1 MNILYCGDDQ
11 VKDGLLISILSL
23 LKNVTVPLHIYV
35 LTATITTIEKQY
47 QPMSAATIQVIADL
61 LQRQDPRNQITRI
74 DVTELLKQDMP
85 TQNLATSFTP
95 GCMLRLFAD
104 EVAELPAKIL
114 YLDTDVICRQDFT
127 RFYNQDM
134 AELELSGVLDHYGKW
149 FFHQQL
155 DKLDYLNS
163 GVLLL
168 NLEKIRQTALFVKCR
183 QLCQTKKMFMPDQTA
198 LNKFVQFRQIAPRQ
212 FNEQRRLQRNT
223 VFQHFT
229 TSFRLFPWIHTLT
242 VKPWQVER
250 MHRELKLHEYDDI
263 LNEYR
268 QLIPRL

>member
-1 MNILYCGDDQ
+1 MNILYCGDSK

-23 LKNVTVPLHIYV
+23 LKNVTVPVHIYV
-35 LTATITTIEKQY
+35 LTATITTEDKQY
-47 QPMSAATIQVIADL
+47 QPITAETIQVIADL
-61 LQRQDPRNQITRI
+61 MQQKDHRHRITKV
-74 DVTELLKQDMP
+74 DVTELLKLDFP
-85 TQNLATSFTP
+85 TQNLATVFTP

-104 EVAELPAKIL
+104 EVPEIPDKIL
-114 YLDTDVICRQDFT
+114 YLDTDVICRQNFVA
-127 RFYNQDM
+127 FYEQNLAQ
-134 AELELSGVLDHYGKW
+134 LELVGVLDHYGKW

-168 NLEKIRQTALFVKCR
+168 NLNMIRQTRLFANCR

-198 LNKFVQFRQIAPRQ
+198 LNKFIQARKIAPRR
-212 FNEQRRLQRNT
+212 FNEQRRLHANT

-229 TSFRLFPWIHTLT
+229 TSFRFFPWIHTLT

-250 MHRELKLHEYDDI
+250 MHDELKLYEYDDI
-263 LNEYR
+263 LTEYR
-268 QLIPRL
+268 QLVPRL